1 MSLKKLVK
9 RLMIVLAVLLVIVG
23 AACAYILSM
32 PDFGRTPENA
42 ARIARINASD
52 HFKDGVFVP
61 LETTQTHLKD
71 GFLVSMYK
79 FLLDDRSRLKP
90 KDALPVQKTELK
102 GLDPAQDLII
112 WMGHSSFYM
121 QLGGKRILVD
131 PIFSGHASPFDFMV
145 AAFPSTDVYT
155 PEDMPEIDLL
165 LISHDHW
172 DHLDY
177 TTVTALRD
185 KVKTVMCGLG
195 VGEHFE
201 YWGYDPAK
209 IVEKDWYDEPLM
221 LDDLSVTIT
230 PARHFSGRFLKRN
243 PTLPVSY
250 VFKTPERS
258 VFYSGDTAYGK
269 HFADIAQRLGPF
281 DFAVM
286 EDGQYNE
293 QWHNVHMMPEEM
305 VDAATIL
312 GARAVLP
319 VHNSKFI
326 LSEHRWDEPLNRV
339 LDAASGKAM
348 LLETP
353 KIGQAV
359 NLDTPEPTSR
369 WWK

>member
-1 MSLKKLVK
+1 MNCKRILKK
-9 RLMIVLAVLLVIVG
+9 LMIVLIALILALG
-23 AACAYILSM
+23 AAAYWILSM
-32 PDFGRTPENA
+32 PDFGRTPERA
-42 ARIARINASD
+42 ERLERINASE
-52 HFKDGVFVP
+52 HFRDGVFVP
-61 LETTQTHLKD
+61 LETTETHLKD
-71 GFLVSMYK
+71 GFIVSMYK

-90 KDALPVQKTELK
+90 TEALPTEKTDLK
-102 GLDPAQDLII
+102 ALDPREDLIV

-145 AAFPSTDVYT
+145 QAFPGTDVYT
-155 PEDMPEIDLL
+155 AEDMPNIDLL

-177 TTVTALRD
+177 GTVTALRG
-185 KVKTVMCGLG
+185 KVKQVLCGLG

-201 YWGYDPAK
+201 YWGYDPEK
-209 IVEKDWYDEPLM
+209 VIEKDWYEEPLVI
-221 LDDLSVTIT
+221 DDLSVTIT

-250 VFKTPERS
+250 VFKTPGRS
-258 VFYSGDTAYGK
+258 VFYSGDTAFGR
-269 HFADIAQRLGPF
+269 HFADIAQKLGPF

-305 VDAATIL
+305 VNAATIL
-312 GARAVLP
+312 GAKAVLP

-326 LSEHRWDEPLNRV
+326 LSEHVWNEPLNRA
-339 LDAASGKAM
+339 LDAATGKAM

-353 KIGQAV
+353 IIGQAV
-359 NLDTPEPTSR
+359 RLDSPAPTSR
-369 WWK
+369 WWR